1 MGGQKMTL
9 QWTTEQLNKFTSAD
23 DLHVS
28 PFYADGKT
36 YGTPTW
42 IWSVIVDDDL
52 YVRAYN
58 GQNSRWY
65 QSAMVQGAGK
75 ISLAGEEF
83 ETKFIDA
90 SGSNELDLKI
100 NAAYQ
105 EKYQD
110 SPYLPPMLQA
120 GPVSATVKI
129 LPR

>member
-1 MGGQKMTL
+1 MTS
-9 QWTTEQLNKFTSAD
+9 QWTPEQLDKFTSAD

-42 IWSVIVDDDL
+42 IWSVVVDNNI

-65 QSAMVQGAGK
+65 QSDMAQGAGK
-75 ISLAGEEF
+75 IKIADEEF
-83 ETKFIDA
+83 EVNFIDA
-90 SGSNELDLKI
+90 AGSSELDLKI

-120 GPVSATVKI
+120 EPVSATVKI

>member
-1 MGGQKMTL
+1 MTL
-9 QWTTEQLNKFTSAD
+9 QWTSEQLDKFTSAD

-42 IWSVIVDDDL
+42 IWSVVVDNDI

-65 QSAMVQGAGK
+65 QSAMAQGAGK
-75 ISLAGEEF
+75 IKIAGEEF
-83 ETKFIDA
+83 EVNFIDA
-90 SGSNELDLKI
+90 AGSNELDLKI

-105 EKYQD
+105 EKYHD

-129 LPR
+129 LPK

>member
-1 MGGQKMTL
+1 MTL
-9 QWTTEQLNKFTSAD
+9 QWTSEQLDKFTSAD

-42 IWSVIVDDDL
+42 IWSVVVDNDI

-65 QSAMVQGAGK
+65 QSAMAQGAGK
-75 ISLAGEEF
+75 IKIAGEEF
-83 ETKFIDA
+83 EVNFIDA
-90 SGSNELDLKI
+90 AGSNELDLKI

-105 EKYQD
+105 KKYQD